1 MRLLP
6 LLVFWCLWFLNFFTR
21 TSFSPILPLI
31 EDALSLTHGE
41 AGGLILSFSLGYSVT
56 LLIAGRYVS
65 VWGYKRTVF
74 ASITGLGIV
83 LTALQ
88 GVDHYL
94 GYHALFL
101 LLGLSAGCYLPAI
114 LPIITEMYESSHW
127 GKAIGLHD
135 SAASVAF
142 LSAPILIAFGLQF
155 LPWKRILFLLG
166 LACLMIPFLFW
177 KVAVEPRPAVSRV
190 RSRYL
195 DLFRRK
201 PILIMIGAWIL
212 AAATNIG
219 VYSILPLYLIKERGM
234 NYATANNLVGISRIG
249 GIAVQICIGF
259 LVDRFG
265 YSRLIFLSLFTAGL
279 STIFL
284 AIAPNPS
291 ILTVLIFI
299 QAAFSLA
306 FFPVGLAA
314 IAKLTTPEER
324 PMGIGAI
331 ISSGVIFGT
340 GGAPFLLGLIADHA
354 SFTVGLLGLG
364 GVTVLSTFM
373 FRFLRET

>member
-1 MRLLP
+1 
-6 LLVFWCLWFLNFFTR
+6 
-21 TSFSPILPLI
+21 
-31 EDALSLTHGE
+31 
-41 AGGLILSFSLGYSVT
+41 
-56 LLIAGRYVS
+56 
-65 VWGYKRTVF
+65 
-74 ASITGLGIV
+74 
-83 LTALQ
+83 
-88 GVDHYL
+88 
-94 GYHALFL
+94 
-101 LLGLSAGCYLPAI
+101 
-114 LPIITEMYESSHW
+114 MYESSHW